1 MSSKI
6 YNLQLKSM
14 VTPLSSQPTPV
25 IRHAVVEA
33 LNVSEKLLDKDNLAK
48 NVDNIVKQMDF
59 HSVSS
64 FTHFFKPYGISYL
77 VVLEESHIAIHTWP
91 EKGYMHLDVVTCT
104 TEDMDIDR
112 LLKVVSEIFST
123 VDVRLLRLDY

>member
-1 MSSKI
+1 MLSKI
-6 YNLQLKSM
+6 YKLPLKGL
-14 VTPLSSQPTPV
+14 VKPLSDTPTPV

-33 LNVSEKLLDKDNLAK
+33 LSVPEKLLNKENLAK
-48 NVDNIVKQMDF
+48 NVDNVVKSMEF

-91 EKGYMHLDVVTCT
+91 EKGYIHLDVVTCT
-104 TEDMDIDR
+104 VEDMDVEKLI
-112 LLKVVSEIFST
+112 KVVSEIFDT
-123 VDVRLLRLDY
+123 KDVRLLRLDY

>member
-1 MSSKI
+1 MRSQI
-6 YNLQLKSM
+6 YRLPLKNLVS
-14 VTPLSSQPTPV
+14 PLSDTPTPV

-33 LNVSEKLLDKDNLAK
+33 LKVPEKLLDKDNLSK
-48 NVDNIVKQMDF
+48 NVDKVVKDMDF

-91 EKGYMHLDVVTCT
+91 EKGYIHLDVVTCT
-104 TEDMDIDR
+104 VEDMDVDR
-112 LLKVVSEIFST
+112 LLKVVSTIFST
-123 VDVRLLRLDY
+123 EDVRLLRLDY